1 MIKFTFIAVP
11 PEQPVIYDTNGI
23 VTMKH
28 VGPYNEGSDLI
39 LTCEVSGGKFSFVNY
54 YFHLS
59 YYYYKSVP
67 IHSFFRTL

>member
-1 MIKFTFIAVP
+1 MIITPNIPSLFFRSTKMNKFIFTVP

-39 LTCEVSGGKFSFVNY
+39 LTCEVSGGKCQQSI
-54 YFHLS
+54 L
-59 YYYYKSVP
+59 
-67 IHSFFRTL
+67 ILI